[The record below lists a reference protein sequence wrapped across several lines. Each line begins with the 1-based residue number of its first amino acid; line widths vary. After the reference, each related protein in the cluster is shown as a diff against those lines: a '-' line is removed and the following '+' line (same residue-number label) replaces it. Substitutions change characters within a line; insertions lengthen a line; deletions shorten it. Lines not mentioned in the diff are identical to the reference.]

1 MCKIFYDT
9 QTSLLVVT
17 QAAAGMRKEAF
28 MDQTAKTKVIKLLI
42 DGFEAVTAALEL
54 VLLQYESDL
63 EDYINKEMEDS
74 A

>member
-1 MCKIFYDT
+1 
-9 QTSLLVVT
+9 
-17 QAAAGMRKEAF
+17 
-28 MDQTAKTKVIKLLI
+28 MDRTAKTKVIKLLI